1 MGFVLTAFVDG
12 TVMNA
17 ATLTAN
23 ITTIKNWLNGG
34 IASGDIV
41 NGSVKA
47 RHLRALEHYLGNVA
61 LTNGSGGSTSPISGG
76 TANPRSDGVTGTTL
90 RRSYTSDPA
99 ARVYVTPDSHGIGIW
114 EDVSTCA
121 HRWYA
126 RDSGIAECVFE
137 FWAWAI
143 QSDETTPE
151 AKNICDFRLK
161 LNGTAV
167 TATEITLFDAG
178 SDATATDSGP
188 FSYCARNLPF
198 LFQRSISAGWNNVKL
213 QVNVATQGTA
223 AADIPGYC
231 LVIIGARNLHV
242 EYWDR

>member
-1 MGFVLTAFVDG
+1 MGFVLTAFVNG

-23 ITTIKNWLNGG
+23 IQTIRNWLNGG

-47 RHLRALEHYLGNVA
+47 RHLRALEHYL
-61 LTNGSGGSTSPISGG
+61 SG

-90 RRSYTSDPA
+90 RRAYTSDPA
-99 ARVYVTPDSHGIGIW
+99 ARAYVTPDSHGIGIW

-137 FWAWAI
+137 FWTWAI

-178 SDATATDSGP
+178 SDATGTDSGP

-213 QVNVATQGTA
+213 QVNVANQGTA

>member
-1 MGFVLTAFVDG
+1 MGFVLTAFVNG

-17 ATLTAN
+17 ATLTTN
-23 ITTIKNWLNGG
+23 IQTIRNWLNGG
-34 IASGDIV
+34 IATGDIV

-47 RHLRALEHYLGNVA
+47 RHLRALEHYL
-61 LTNGSGGSTSPISGG
+61 SG

-90 RRSYTSDPA
+90 RRAYTSDPA
-99 ARVYVTPDSHGIGIW
+99 ARAYVTPDSHGIGIW

-178 SDATATDSGP
+178 SDATGTDSGP

-213 QVNVATQGTA
+213 QVKVANQGTA

>member
-1 MGFVLTAFVDG
+1 MGFVLTAFVNG

-34 IASGDIV
+34 IATGDIV

-47 RHLRALEHYLGNVA
+47 RHLRALEHYL
-61 LTNGSGGSTSPISGG
+61 SG

-90 RRSYTSDPA
+90 RRAYTSDPA
-99 ARVYVTPDSHGIGIW
+99 ARAYVTPDSHGIGIW

-178 SDATATDSGP
+178 QDSTAQDSGP

-213 QVNVATQGTA
+213 QVKVANQGTA

>member
-47 RHLRALEHYLGNVA
+47 RHLRALEHYL
-61 LTNGSGGSTSPISGG
+61 SG

>member
-1 MGFVLTAFVDG
+1 MGFVLTAFVNG

-34 IASGDIV
+34 IATGDIV

-47 RHLRALEHYLGNVA
+47 RHLRALEHYL
-61 LTNGSGGSTSPISGG
+61 SG

-137 FWAWAI
+137 FWTWAI

-213 QVNVATQGTA
+213 QVNVANHGTA

-242 EYWDR
+242 EDWDR

>member
-1 MGFVLTAFVDG
+1 MGFVLTAFVNG

-23 ITTIKNWLNGG
+23 IQTIRNWLNGG
-34 IASGDIV
+34 IATGDIV

-47 RHLRALEHYLGNVA
+47 RHLRALEHYL
-61 LTNGSGGSTSPISGG
+61 SG

-90 RRSYTSDPA
+90 RRAYTSDPA
-99 ARVYVTPDSHGIGIW
+99 ARAYVTPDSHGIGIW

-167 TATEITLFDAG
+167 NATEITLFDAG
-178 SDATATDSGP
+178 QDATAQDSGP

-213 QVNVATQGTA
+213 QVKVANQGTA

>member
-47 RHLRALEHYLGNVA
+47 RHLRALEHYL
-61 LTNGSGGSTSPISGG
+61 SG

-178 SDATATDSGP
+178 SDATGTDSGP

-213 QVNVATQGTA
+213 QVKVANQGTA

>member
-47 RHLRALEHYLGNVA
+47 RHLRALEHYL
-61 LTNGSGGSTSPISGG
+61 SG

-213 QVNVATQGTA
+213 QVKVANQGTA

>member
-34 IASGDIV
+34 IATGDIV
-41 NGSVKA
+41 NGSVRA
-47 RHLRALEHYLGNVA
+47 RHLRALEHYL
-61 LTNGSGGSTSPISGG
+61 SG

-90 RRSYTSDPA
+90 RRAYTSDPA
-99 ARVYVTPDSHGIGIW
+99 ARAYVTPDSHGIGIW

-178 SDATATDSGP
+178 SDSTATDSGP

-213 QVNVATQGTA
+213 QVKVANQGTA

>member
-47 RHLRALEHYLGNVA
+47 RHLRALEHYL
-61 LTNGSGGSTSPISGG
+61 SG
-76 TANPRSDGVTGTTL
+76 TANPRSDGVTGTTM
-90 RRSYTSDPA
+90 RRAYTSDPA

-178 SDATATDSGP
+178 SDSTATDSGP
-188 FSYCARNLPF
+188 FLYCARNLPF

>member
-47 RHLRALEHYLGNVA
+47 RHLRALEHYL
-61 LTNGSGGSTSPISGG
+61 SG

-90 RRSYTSDPA
+90 RRAYTSDPA

-178 SDATATDSGP
+178 SDSTATDSGP

>member
-17 ATLTAN
+17 ATLTTN

-47 RHLRALEHYLGNVA
+47 RHLRALEHYL
-61 LTNGSGGSTSPISGG
+61 SG

>member
-47 RHLRALEHYLGNVA
+47 RHLRALEHYL
-61 LTNGSGGSTSPISGG
+61 SG
-76 TANPRSDGVTGTTL
+76 TANPRSDGVTGTTM
-90 RRSYTSDPA
+90 RRAYTSDPA

-178 SDATATDSGP
+178 SDSTATDSGP

>member
-47 RHLRALEHYLGNVA
+47 RHLRALEHYL
-61 LTNGSGGSTSPISGG
+61 SG

-90 RRSYTSDPA
+90 RRAYTSDPA
-99 ARVYVTPDSHGIGIW
+99 ARAYVTPDSHGIGIW

-178 SDATATDSGP
+178 SDSTATDSGP

-213 QVNVATQGTA
+213 QVNVANQGTA